1 MSISTAYLDH
11 CRELARAGGIPPRL
25 YAEPVLADRPA
36 ENRVSYVEAKAPDW
50 RRLTELSRLCVEQN
64 QWTNSGPLSLALAHI
79 ISHVCDVR
87 DPYRTVIASSGTAAL
102 YAASGIF
109 SAKAGKP
116 LRWAISAF
124 GFSATRTGPFAGMA
138 VAVDCGTDG
147 FLDLSALERLPDDAW
162 DGLLVT
168 RLFGLE
174 RDMSAYVDFCNERHK
189 PLIVD
194 AALGFP
200 GPRCAGPNVIEIV
213 SFHHTKPWGF
223 GEAGCLLVPM
233 EDEALARSV
242 LNFGDGLP
250 AHVRPSIANG
260 KLSDLAAAAIIDRLE
275 TMPLWSPRYHAQRD
289 RIVRLAEEFGLG
301 VLGTYEADT
310 HPASV
315 PVLAPA
321 PIGLEQ
327 LPDAGFDCRKYYAP
341 LSDSAAVAASIHAR
355 IVNIP
360 CHGDMA
366 YITDQQIAAV
376 LQRMAQP

>member
-25 YAEPVLADRPA
+25 HAEPVRADRPL
-36 ENRVSYVEAKAPDW
+36 ESCIGYVEAKALDW

-79 ISHVCDVR
+79 VSHVCNVR
-87 DPYRTVIASSGTAAL
+87 DPYCTVMASSGTAAL
-102 YAASGIF
+102 YAAAGIF

-124 GFSATRTGPFAGMA
+124 GFAATRTGPFAGMT
-138 VAVDCGTDG
+138 VPVDCATDG
-147 FLDLSALERLPDDAW
+147 FLDLSALKQLPDEAW

-168 RLFGLE
+168 RVFGLE
-174 RDMSAYVDFCNERHK
+174 SDISAYVDFCNERRK

-200 GPRCAGPNVIEIV
+200 GPRCVGPDVIEIV

-223 GEAGCLLVPM
+223 GEAGCLFVHAQ
-233 EDEALARSV
+233 DEALARSV
-242 LNFGDGLP
+242 LNFGEGLP

-275 TMPLWSPRYHAQRD
+275 RMPLWAPLYHAQRD
-289 RIVRLAEEFGLG
+289 RVVRLAEQFGLG
-301 VLGTYEADT
+301 VLGTYRADT
-310 HPASV
+310 HPASA
-315 PVLAPA
+315 PVLAPG

-341 LSDSAAVAASIHAR
+341 LSESAAMAASIHAR

-360 CHGDMA
+360 CHGDMTDV
-366 YITDQQIAAV
+366 TDQQIAAV
-376 LQRMAQP
+376 LQRMAQA

>member
-1 MSISTAYLDH
+1 MDQQ
-11 CRELARAGGIPPRL
+11 
-25 YAEPVLADRPA
+25 RPA
-36 ENRVSYVEAKAPDW
+36 VAGAGSHHQPCLPCAR
-50 RRLTELSRLCVEQN
+50 
-64 QWTNSGPLSLALAHI
+64 SLLH
-79 ISHVCDVR
+79 R
-87 DPYRTVIASSGTAAL
+87 DRASSGTAAL
-102 YAASGIF
+102 YAAAGIF
-109 SAKAGKP
+109 SAKAGKS

-138 VAVDCGTDG
+138 LPSDCGADG
-147 FLDLSALERLPDDAW
+147 FLDLSALEQLPDDAW

-174 RDMSAYVDFCNERHK
+174 RDMSAYVDFCNERRK

-200 GPRCAGPNVIEIV
+200 GPRCVGPNVIEIV

-223 GEAGCLLVPM
+223 GEAGCLFVPM

-250 AHVRPSIANG
+250 GHVRPGIANG
-260 KLSDLAAAAIIDRLE
+260 KLSDLAAAAIIDRIE
-275 TMPLWSPRYHAQRD
+275 RMPLWAPRYHAQRD
-289 RIVRLAEEFGLG
+289 RIVRLVEQFGLA
-301 VLGTYEADT
+301 VLGTYAADT

-315 PVLAPA
+315 PVLAPG
-321 PIGLEQ
+321 PIDLEQ

-341 LSDSAAVAASIHAR
+341 LSDSAAMAASIHAR

-360 CHGDMA
+360 CHGDMTDV
-366 YITDQQIAAV
+366 TDQQIAAV
-376 LQRMAQP
+376 LRRMAQA